1 MMGVSLT
8 AADWNQ
14 WRGADRNGVVRDNV
28 ALLDELPADGPQQLW
43 QSEAIPSNDDGGH
56 GSLVI
61 SNNRIYMGIV
71 WHFDIPSE
79 KREINEL
86 IVRKLGYRNLDT
98 ELAEKMEKA
107 RMELNPR
114 FRGSKLDD
122 WIDVW
127 LKDNLDKKQQST
139 IGSWI
144 KSRFKKGKA
153 AIAYKDLKKVSKKS
167 GTIFENEAALRKWIE
182 TEGFEEFTASQIIK
196 VVPASVRAAKDV
208 VVCIDGNTGKTI
220 WRTEAPGKPT
230 GRKSSST
237 PCVVNGKVY
246 AAGSTHAYCVDAVS
260 GKSIWTSELPSKG
273 TASSFLVTDG
283 KAIIMAGR
291 LLALDADS
299 GKELWRAE
307 KFSATN
313 SSPIVW
319 NNNGKNRLIV
329 SGRSSIACL
338 DLSNGRILWETQGGG
353 ESTPVVSG
361 DWLVAYSKN
370 TKIGL
375 AGYKLSSEG
384 AKAGLES
391 CCGCAPDT
399 ILPGDLQITRI
410 FCRRRKSDVCG
421 IGFWQG

>member
-56 GSLVI
+56 GSLVV

-139 IGSWI
+139 IGSWV
-144 KSRFKKGKA
+144 KSRFKKGKG

-260 GKSIWTSELPSKG
+260 GKSIWASELPSKG

-291 LLALDADS
+291 LLALDAHS
-299 GKELWRAE
+299 GKELWAAE

-338 DLSNGRILWETQGGG
+338 DPLNGRILWETQG
-353 ESTPVVSG
+353 
-361 DWLVAYSKN
+361 
-370 TKIGL
+370 
-375 AGYKLSSEG
+375 
-384 AKAGLES
+384 
-391 CCGCAPDT
+391 
-399 ILPGDLQITRI
+399 
-410 FCRRRKSDVCG
+410 
-421 IGFWQG
+421 